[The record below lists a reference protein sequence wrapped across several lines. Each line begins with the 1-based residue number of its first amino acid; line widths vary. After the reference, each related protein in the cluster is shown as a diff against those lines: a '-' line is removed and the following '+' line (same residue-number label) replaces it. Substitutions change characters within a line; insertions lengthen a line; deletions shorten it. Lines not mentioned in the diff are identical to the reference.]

1 MIATFPTA
9 LRSRL
14 MLRAL
19 SRPLVRFAERWIPD
33 ALFFAIALSLVVAVL
48 AFALTDVSPGELI
61 LGWGDG
67 LAGLLAF
74 MTQIALVLLLG
85 YTLAHTPAV
94 QRLLRRVADL
104 PRSPRAAY
112 GFVTVVAGLAGLLS
126 WGLGLIVGGVMAVE
140 VARAAKRRGMRLHYP
155 LLVASGYSGYVLW
168 HMGYSGSGP
177 LAAATP
183 GGIYEDLPGGLVDIS
198 RTTFAP
204 WNLAAIVVGLVVV
217 TAAMVLL
224 TPKGDDRIVEAPST
238 VLEPE
243 EAVVGATG
251 ARRDSP
257 GATTAK
263 TPATPGPGGPRRA
276 DDEDVTD
283 VEDVVD
289 EERPTPADRL
299 DTARVVTL
307 TLGIALGLFL
317 VTHFGSRG
325 FQLTL
330 DVVNWSFL
338 CLILLLVANVRHF
351 MRLVTQGSST
361 VGGVLVQYPLYAGII
376 GMMTVS
382 GLVTVF
388 SDFFVAISTPA
399 TLGLWTFLSAG
410 VLNMFIPSG
419 GGQFA
424 VQAPI
429 FAQSAAELGVDQSVV
444 IMAIAYGDQWTNM
457 IQPFWAVPLL
467 AVAGLKVRD
476 ILGYTTV
483 TLLVSGVV
491 FAATFLLV
499 GAG

>member
-1 MIATFPTA
+1 
-9 LRSRL
+9 

-33 ALFFAIALSLVVAVL
+33 ALFFAVALSLVVAAM
-48 AFALTDVSPGELI
+48 AFALTDVTPGDLI

-94 QRLLRRVADL
+94 QRLLRTVAGL

-112 GFVTVVAGLAGLLS
+112 GFVAFVAAVAGLLS

-140 VARAAKRRGMRLHYP
+140 VARAAHRRGIRLHYP

-183 GGIYEDLPGGLVDIS
+183 GGIYEDLPGGLVDVS

-204 WNLAAIVVGLVVV
+204 WNMAAVAVGLVLV
-217 TAAMVLL
+217 TGVMMLL
-224 TPKGDDRIVEAPST
+224 APKGDDRIVAAPKSL
-238 VLEPE
+238 LEPE
-243 EAVVGATG
+243 EAAVGARADG
-251 ARRDSP
+251 P
-257 GATTAK
+257 GAMTAK
-263 TPATPGPGGPRRA
+263 GRGQDRRVAGGDAVASA
-276 DDEDVTD
+276 DDEP
-283 VEDVVD
+283 
-289 EERPTPADRL
+289 PTPADRL
-299 DTARVVTL
+299 DTARAVTL
-307 TLGIALGLFL
+307 TLGIALGLYL
-317 VTHFGSRG
+317 VTHFGTRG
-325 FQLTL
+325 FELTL
-330 DVVNWSFL
+330 DIVNWSFL
-338 CLILLLVANVRHF
+338 CIILLLVANIRHF
-351 MRLVTQGSST
+351 MSLVTQGSHT
-361 VGGVLVQYPLYAGII
+361 VGAVLVQYPLYAGII

-382 GLVTVF
+382 GLVGVF
-388 SDFFVAISTPA
+388 SDFFVDISSPG
-399 TLGLWTFLSAG
+399 TLGVLAFLSAG
-410 VLNMFIPSG
+410 LLNMFIPSG

-483 TLLVSGVV
+483 TLLISGLL
-491 FAATFLLV
+491 FAVTLLLV

>member
-1 MIATFPTA
+1 
-9 LRSRL
+9 

-19 SRPLVRFAERWIPD
+19 SRPLVRVAERWVPD
-33 ALFFAIALSLVVAVL
+33 ALFFAIALSVVVAVL
-48 AFALTDVSPGELI
+48 AFALTDVGPGELI

-74 MTQIALVLLLG
+74 MTQIVLVLLLG

-94 QRLLRRVADL
+94 QRLLRRFADL
-104 PRSPRAAY
+104 PRSPRVAY
-112 GFVTVVAGLAGLLS
+112 GFVALVAALAGLLS

-140 VARAAKRRGMRLHYP
+140 VARAARRRGVRLHYP

-183 GGIYEDLPGGLVDIS
+183 GGIYEDLPGGLVEVS

-204 WNLAAIVVGLVVV
+204 WNLAAIAVGLVVV
-217 TAAMVLL
+217 TAAMMLL
-224 TPKGDDRIVEAPST
+224 APKGDDRIVEAPQT
-238 VLEPE
+238 LLEPE
-243 EAVVGATG
+243 EAPVGAK
-251 ARRDSP
+251 AERRDGP
-257 GATTAK
+257 GAMTRDSAS
-263 TPATPGPGGPRRA
+263 P
-276 DDEDVTD
+276 EDT
-283 VEDVVD
+283 
-289 EERPTPADRL
+289 EEARPTPADRL

-330 DVVNWSFL
+330 DIVNWSFL
-338 CLILLLVANVRHF
+338 CVILLLVGNVRHF
-351 MRLVTQGSST
+351 MALVTQGSRT

-388 SDFFVAISTPA
+388 SDFFVDISSPG
-399 TLGLWTFLSAG
+399 TLGVWGFLSAG
-410 VLNMFIPSG
+410 LLNMFIPSG

-483 TLLVSGVV
+483 TLLVSGIV
-491 FAATFLLV
+491 FAATLLLV